1 MKLQET
7 YILLLGALFLSD
19 TVLGQSVFL
28 NKHKEAIQNYIK
40 TGHEKGWKQCDI
52 LSADT
57 SSHEGAPH
65 VSMDLNKI
73 KNLNVKFSFASSHC
87 LLVTY
92 KVNSKEDLSTLL
104 EFGWTA
110 IQHTRLA
117 LVLEMGSGITLD
129 MTKNSTK
136 LPFLIAADLDHGKE
150 QFLCPV
156 LGQHEP
162 RLEQEM
168 CRPSYVSYKDK
179 VLQIGIFGIN
189 PKLVVTKNGI
199 DGTDVRFI
207 QLLSKALSF
216 RTELIPFG
224 SFDACVNS
232 VCKPFLGVK
241 NTF

>member
-1 MKLQET
+1 MKLRET

-110 IQHTRLA
+110 IKHIRLA
-117 LVLEMGSGITLD
+117 LVMKMGSGITLD

-136 LPFLIAADLDHGKE
+136 LPFLIAADLDHGSKE

-179 VLQIGIFGIN
+179 MLQIGIFGIN
-189 PKLVVTKNGI
+189 PYFIATKNGI
-199 DGTDVRFI
+199 DGTDVRLL
-207 QLLSKALSF
+207 QLLAKALSF
-216 RTELIPFG
+216 RPEVIPLN
-224 SFDACVNS
+224 SFTAALNM
-232 VCKPFLGVK
+232 VCL
-241 NTF
+241 